1 KRGTS
6 TLSESSDGAQNIW
19 QDLDTQ
25 LPPALPDELLG
36 WIMLRRSGLNPTQ
49 RLNVLSAIQ
58 NSLKAEAVE
67 RGLRA
72 AEEELRFME
81 RDSGKGHGG
90 GKGRGGRSFWVEQD
104 GQRGILLSSED
115 IFEDITDQ
123 ASIHWVEAPS
133 HAPVEE
139 AFTAELAVDPYIEQ
153 FWNHEDDGAYTLW
166 KQDPMDGEYYFQDG
180 NGVFWSWSQWETEA
194 AWWAATPEEQKQQ
207 TDAATFYQDKPRT
220 FSQAR
225 QLMAA
230 KGASRGCYGKG
241 KGKGKKG
248 GGKTKGQPTQAV
260 LAATT
265 TSTPSAPVL
274 PSVLAATP
282 GKGTGKTYGKGH
294 VSFADQVFSVDE
306 VEVDEDDWVN
316 PNSAVR
322 PLFPPGEPYPET
334 ETEDGDSA
342 VGPASPARGAPAGTQ
357 PDGETFVVEP
367 DSPARM
373 TFPGGHPGGES
384 ISPAPAVP
392 GIILMAIQHPD
403 VEGFGV
409 LDTGATET
417 VASLGAVEKILEG
430 RRLNGL
436 INEPV
441 SVVPQEKKCFRF
453 GNGQRQF
460 SESYMLLPQTVG
472 GQLFHLGVYTLDA
485 AIIDLG
491 KSLIVM
497 KAVDPYL
504 VIPLIRSTTG
514 HLLLNM
520 RTDWMG
526 YGQRDIHGVQQL
538 IYGNFL

>member
-1 KRGTS
+1 
-6 TLSESSDGAQNIW
+6 GAQNIW

-104 GQRGILLSSED
+104 GQWGILLSSED

-241 KGKGKKG
+241 KG
-248 GGKTKGQPTQAV
+248 
-260 LAATT
+260 
-265 TSTPSAPVL
+265 SAG
-274 PSVLAATP
+274 SYDHFYSFGT

-514 HLLLNM
+514 
-520 RTDWMG
+520 
-526 YGQRDIHGVQQL
+526 QRDIHGVQQL